1 MSKVF
6 DFVKGIIGLLTGDR
20 RLTKA
25 LPDVFDKIDS
35 RIPELIG
42 QVAGREI
49 EELIARSIKDATGG
63 KVTKRQVKRVIR
75 LYSPV
80 VAADKA
86 AKKRR

>member
-25 LPDVFDKIDS
+25 LDVFDKVDS

-80 VAADKA
+80 VAADKV